1 MELSLDLLSLVTLF
15 GAGQAL
21 LFGCVLAG
29 LKRGNV
35 LANRLLAALLLTLS
49 VILVWNI
56 LLHTRYLLKYPHL
69 AQMHVPLQFVI
80 GPLIYLYISKTL
92 SGETKLSGM
101 ALLHFIPSALC
112 FLYLL
117 PFYFQGREYKV
128 AYLTSAVTSYPREW
142 YVRTG
147 LVLLQGT
154 LYLFPILWAV
164 VRSARKSDEGAR
176 RTYKV
181 DLYWVRIWTGIF
193 LVIWAA
199 SVIRFVFDYSVQTNL
214 VIPLLISVFIYTA
227 VYVKLRRPEPAPET
241 AEADDPPP
249 ARRYEKSTLTP
260 ERAER
265 YLARLREVMDGE
277 KPYTD
282 GDLSLQKLAE
292 RLRISAHH
300 LSQVINERL
309 NQNFFDFVNQYRV
322 EEAKRQLLDT
332 KKKHYSIIAIAE
344 DVGFNSKS
352 AFNAAFKKHA
362 SVTPSEWRRASGR
375 DSTGGAGFGSPEAEL
390 KDAGD

>member
-1 MELSLDLLSLVTLF
+1 MELSLNLLSVLTLL

-21 LFGCVLAG
+21 LFACVLVSIR
-29 LKRGNV
+29 RGNV
-35 LANRLLAALLLTLS
+35 LANRLLAALLLVIS
-49 VILVWNI
+49 IILVWNI
-56 LLHTRYLLKYPHL
+56 LLHTRYLLKHPHL
-69 AQMHVPLQFVI
+69 AQLHAPLQFTL
-80 GPLIYLYISKTL
+80 GPLIYLYIKKTL
-92 SGETKLSGM
+92 TGGTKLSGR

-112 FLYLL
+112 FIYLL
-117 PFYFQGREYKV
+117 PFYFQSKGHKL
-128 AYLTSAVTSYPREW
+128 AYLTSALVSYPLEW

-147 LVLLQGT
+147 IVLLQAAI
-154 LYLFPILWAV
+154 YMFPILQTV
-164 VRSARKSDEGAR
+164 IRSPRNVDEGAKR
-176 RTYKV
+176 ANNV

-193 LVIWAA
+193 LVIWVA
-199 SVIRFVFDYSVQTNL
+199 SVIRFVSDYSVHTNL
-214 VIPLLISVFIYTA
+214 IIPFLFSVFIYTA
-227 VYVKLRRPEPAPET
+227 VYVRLRRSEPVSET
-241 AEADDPPP
+241 AEANNLLS

-265 YLARLREVMDGE
+265 YLARLSEMMESE

-282 GDLSLQKLAE
+282 GELSLQKLAE
-292 RLRISAHH
+292 MLGISAHH

-332 KKKHYSIIAIAE
+332 KKKHYSIMAIAA

-362 SVTPSEWRRASGR
+362 NVTPSEWRRTSGQ
-375 DSTGGAGFGSPEAEL
+375 DSAKGRNSALRRPG
-390 KDAGD
+390 